1 MQYMSV
7 WREITLRRRRHFT
20 AILGLSVGVFL
31 LLILNAIS
39 GAYKEATRMPLQDM
53 GADISIQRNGDVPE
67 DLIGVVFSCSAIT
80 IRHDEIEAIRKM
92 NGVRS
97 VAQAVLL
104 WVFQGE
110 KFTMVL
116 GIEPDNLLGPG
127 KLSNSVVKGKF
138 LESGKRQAVVDE
150 SFARDQG
157 IDLGDIVNIG
167 GKSFPVVGVVAAS
180 QTSKMIVAHV
190 YIPISEAQGLAVES
204 KGVQSVSPFASQD
217 ANVVF
222 VLADQEAIPQL
233 STQLKDALGEK
244 AAISTPD
251 SFLQKLNTLFAL
263 SDRFA
268 AATSLIVLAVAFL
281 LVLKT
286 VTSGVQERSREIATL
301 KCLGWTNV
309 CLRRQITAE
318 TLLQCLLA
326 AVIGIVL
333 AAVACWLLSFQTLD
347 IMIPWEMNPTPHF
360 LPGGGDPVY
369 RTVQLPVHLSSAALV
384 LALVLSLGVGT
395 VTSLLCTARITK
407 IKPSEVLR
415 HE

>member
-1 MQYMSV
+1 MQCMSV

-20 AILGLSVGVFL
+20 AILGLSIGVCL
-31 LLILNAIS
+31 LLVLHSIS
-39 GAYKEATRMPLQDM
+39 GAYKEATRMPLQDV

-67 DLIGVVFSCSAIT
+67 ELQGVVFPCSAVT
-80 IRHDEIEAIRKM
+80 IRHDEIEEARSM

-104 WVFQGE
+104 WVFQGD

-127 KLSNSVVKGKF
+127 KLKNMVVKGSFIEANK
-138 LESGKRQAVVDE
+138 SQAVVDA

-157 IDLGDIVNIG
+157 IEVGDIVTIG
-167 GKSFPVVGVVAAS
+167 DRIFPVIGLVAAS
-180 QTSKMIVAHV
+180 QASKMAVAHV
-190 YIPISEAQGLAVES
+190 YIPLSEAQALAVAS

-233 STQLKDALGEK
+233 SASLREVLGDK
-244 AAISTPD
+244 AAISTPET
-251 SFLQKLNTLFAL
+251 FLRKLGTLFAL

-268 AATSLIVLAVAFL
+268 AATGMIVLAVAFL

-286 VTSGVQERSREIATL
+286 VTGGIQERSREIAVL
-301 KCLGWTNV
+301 KCLGWTKG
-309 CLRRQITAE
+309 CLRMQIAAE
-318 TLLQCLLA
+318 TLAQCLLA
-326 AVIGIVL
+326 AVIGSIL
-333 AAVACWLLSFQTLD
+333 AAIACWLLSFQTLD
-347 IMIPWEMNPTPHF
+347 ILIPWEMNPTPHF
-360 LPGGGDPVY
+360 LPGGSEPVY
-369 RTVQLPVHLSSAALV
+369 RSVRLPVRLSLSALV
-384 LALVLSLGVGT
+384 VALGLSLGVGG
-395 VTSLLCTARITK
+395 VTSLLCTGRIIK